1 MPTDTHC
8 AIRTAAA
15 AAAALL
21 PFAHSR
27 EEAESRDA
35 HVVVLCRS
43 LELGHAFG

>member
-8 AIRTAAA
+8 AIRTA

-35 HVVVLCRS
+35 HVVVLCHS